1 MTYAFLLRMP
11 SEAIPARARVGER
24 CLRLER
30 GSLVLHLSRRK
41 NKPEGSRLVRG
52 CWCKE
57 SKTTCPLHVLGP
69 WLEDC
74 TDGSP
79 LFPSVT
85 AAGALRVLRTM
96 LADLAFPHAAEY
108 RTHDFRRGHAKD
120 LQVSGRRLCCFF
132 RFSVDHHDKK
142 NKTHLPTFT
151 ITRLYRRLFKCS
163 NLPCKRKILS

>member
-1 MTYAFLLRMP
+1 MCTRRRVLP
-11 SEAIPARARVGER
+11 KIGARFPCIASVSAEEQAGRQSA
-24 CLRLER
+24 C
-30 GSLVLHLSRRK
+30 
-41 NKPEGSRLVRG
+41 EG
-52 CWCKE
+52 CPCKE

-96 LADLAFPHAAEY
+96 LADLSFPHAAEY

-120 LQVSGRRLCCFF
+120 LQVSGRRLCCIFG
-132 RFSVDHHDKK
+132 FSVDHMANLFSEEHSSGRYWKQG
-142 NKTHLPTFT
+142 NGGHL
-151 ITRLYRRLFKCS
+151 
-163 NLPCKRKILS
+163 LS